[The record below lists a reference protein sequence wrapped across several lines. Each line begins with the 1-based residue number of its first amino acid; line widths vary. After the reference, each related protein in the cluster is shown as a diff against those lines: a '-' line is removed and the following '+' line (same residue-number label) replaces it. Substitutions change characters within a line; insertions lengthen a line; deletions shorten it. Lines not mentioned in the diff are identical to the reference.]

1 MKTYNSIPHFDE
13 SLYGLDTIAFD
24 KLDGSNMRFEWNK
37 KRGFFKFGTR
47 REMINEYHPMFG
59 YGVDLFMEKYSEDL
73 ERVFMSHKEYK
84 HSRNFVCF
92 AEYVGPQSFA
102 GQHYDK
108 KEDMDI
114 ILFDVCQ
121 FQKGFISASQLLDH
135 FGHLHLPDIVY
146 KGEITEELVN
156 DIKNNTEL
164 DEGVIFNGDGFR
176 KKGQPYSWK
185 CKLKTINWLN
195 KVKNKLG
202 QEAIDE
208 DIGDSKIYL

>member
-1 MKTYNSIPHFDE
+1 MKTYNSIPHFDK
-13 SLYGLDTIAFD
+13 SLYGLDTIAFN
-24 KLDGSNMRFEWNK
+24 KYDGSNMRFEWNK

-47 REMINEYHPMFG
+47 REMINEYHPHFG

-73 ERVFMSHKEYK
+73 ERVFMAHKEYK

-92 AEYVGPQSFA
+92 AEYVGPQSFS
-102 GQHYDK
+102 GQHYDDK
-108 KEDMDI
+108 KDMDI

-121 FQKGFISASQLLDH
+121 FQKGFLSASKFIEH
-135 FGHLHLPDIVY
+135 FGHLHIPDVIY
-146 KGEITEELVN
+146 QGTITEELVN
-156 DIKNNTEL
+156 DIKNSTEL

-185 CKLKTINWLN
+185 CKLKTISWLN